1 MRIIN
6 EAPSLL
12 QNILE
17 FKIYREFTNLLL
29 HVDGS
34 GVNLFFERVCIK
46 NIHKDMYLEV
56 RMKKVAISVIS
67 LVMIAGLAA
76 CNTATEVNLPDSSA
90 TETSPA
96 TDSQAATSPAPAA
109 TQSMLEAPSLEGLQA
124 AYESI
129 YDAVLPSVVSIEVTT
144 TVTQTT
150 PSLPANPFDFNLPDS
165 QGQDNN
171 NNQQQYQESAA
182 GSGFVW
188 DTEGHIVT
196 NNHVVDGADT
206 IRVIF
211 ADGTSVPATLVGN
224 DSSSDLAVIKVD
236 VPAAQLTPIKVA
248 DSTQAKVGQLVIAIG
263 NPYRLSS
270 SMTTGII
277 SGLGRS
283 LSLDSTTTSTYTI
296 PDVIQTDA
304 AINPGNSGGVLVDI
318 DGQLLGVTSAIESP
332 VRANSGVGYVIPSI
346 IVQKIVPFLIK
357 DGFYQQPYIG
367 ISGTD
372 LTPEL
377 AEAMNLD
384 TTQRGALVIDVSSG
398 TPAES
403 AGLQGSDRTATINGQ
418 DARVGGDV
426 IVAVDGTAINDF
438 EDLTAYLARHT
449 NVGQTIEITYLRDGQ
464 ESTTSLTL
472 AARPGTETAATT
484 TTEETASN
492 AWLGITGM
500 DMSDEIAAGMD
511 LTTTPSG
518 VLVEQ
523 ITAGSP
529 ADEAGLRGS
538 YKPLDINGE
547 QVLVGGDI
555 ITSVDNTSISGI
567 NQLAS
572 TIATYKS
579 GDEVTLTILRNA
591 KEMKVSVTLAEK
603 P

>member
-1 MRIIN
+1 
-6 EAPSLL
+6 
-12 QNILE
+12 
-17 FKIYREFTNLLL
+17 
-29 HVDGS
+29 
-34 GVNLFFERVCIK
+34 
-46 NIHKDMYLEV
+46 
-56 RMKKVAISVIS
+56 MKKITISVIS

-96 TDSQAATSPAPAA
+96 TDSQAATSAAPAA
-109 TQSMLEAPSLEGLQA
+109 TQSLLEAPSLEGLQA

-150 PSLPANPFDFNLPDS
+150 PSLPEIPFDFGLPDN
-165 QGQDNN
+165 QGQGN
-171 NNQQQYQESAA
+171 NNQQHYQESAA

-188 DTEGHIVT
+188 DTEGHIIT

-211 ADGTSVPATLVGN
+211 ADGTSVPAALVGN

-236 VPAAQLTPIKVA
+236 MPASELTPIKVA
-248 DSTQAKVGQLVIAIG
+248 DSTQAKVGQLVVAIG

-283 LSLDSTTTSTYTI
+283 LSLDSTSTSTYTI

-318 DGQLLGVTSAIESP
+318 QGQLLGVTSAIESP

-346 IVQKIVPFLIK
+346 IVQKIVPFLIQ

-384 TTQRGALVIDVSSG
+384 STQRGALVIDVSSG

-403 AGLQGSDRTATINGQ
+403 AGLQGSDRTTTINGQ

-426 IVAVDGTAINDF
+426 IVAVDGTVINDF

-449 NVGQTIEITYLRDGQ
+449 NVGQTIDITYLRDGK
-464 ESTTSLTL
+464 ESTTALTL
-472 AARPGTETAATT
+472 AARPGTETGSSS
-484 TTEETASN
+484 TTEKAASN

-500 DMSDEIAAGMD
+500 DMSDEIAAGMN
-511 LTTTPSG
+511 LTSTPSG
-518 VLVEQ
+518 VLIEQ
-523 ITAGSP
+523 ITSGSP
-529 ADEAGLRGS
+529 ADKAGLRGS

-555 ITSVDNTSISGI
+555 ITAVDNTAINGV

-579 GDEVTLTILRNA
+579 GDEVTLTILRSG
-591 KEMKVSVTLAEK
+591 KQMKVSVTLAEK